1 MSDQPVLSAKG
12 ISHTYETV
20 DGQKIKAIE
29 KIDLDVMDGEFV
41 ALIGTSGGGKST
53 FLKIISGLITPTEGS
68 VKIKGKPVNFKENR
82 IGYIS
87 QSDTLL
93 PWRNIIDNVSI
104 GLEIQGYSKEERHRI
119 SREYIEKFG
128 LSGFENK
135 YPKELSGGMRKRAII
150 IRALVMKPS
159 IIIMDEPFGPLDVF
173 TRETLQQEILRIWKE
188 EKVTFLYVTHDILEA
203 IYLASRIVVLTHRP
217 AKIKAE
223 FDIDTSY
230 EGRLEDIQ
238 YLPEIV
244 ETQKKIW
251 SVMREE
257 VERSR
262 IEVVK

>member
-1 MSDQPVLSAKG
+1 M
-12 ISHTYETV
+12 
-20 DGQKIKAIE
+20 
-29 KIDLDVMDGEFV
+29 
-41 ALIGTSGGGKST
+41 
-53 FLKIISGLITPTEGS
+53 
-68 VKIKGKPVNFKENR
+68 
-82 IGYIS
+82 
-87 QSDTLL
+87 
-93 PWRNIIDNVSI
+93 
-104 GLEIQGYSKEERHRI
+104 EIQGYSKEERHRI

-128 LSGFENK
+128 LSGFEDK

-223 FDIDTSY
+223 FAIDTSY